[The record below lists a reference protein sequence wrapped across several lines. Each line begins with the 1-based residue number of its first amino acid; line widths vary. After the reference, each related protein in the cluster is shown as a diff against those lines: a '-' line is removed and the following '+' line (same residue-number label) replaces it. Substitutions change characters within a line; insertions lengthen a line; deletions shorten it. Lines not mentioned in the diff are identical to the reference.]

1 MVDRGGLLHLLFF
14 LFLEDIVEGEVLL
27 DRGFGGHCEGLGD
40 EKDDGCE
47 SDAEKKFEEEA
58 LAGELRIRQLG
69 DGGVP
74 FFLGGGVTRRLSV

>member
-1 MVDRGGLLHLLFF
+1 MVNRGGLLHLLFF
-14 LFLEDIVEGEVLL
+14 LFLEDIVEGQVLL
-27 DRGFGGHCEGLGD
+27 RGGVGGHCEGLVGLVSD

-58 LAGELRIRQLG
+58 LAGELRVGQLG

-74 FFLGGGVTRRLSV
+74 FF